1 MRRAGKL
8 AWAHVTSTSR
18 LTHYAIHTKRG
29 HDAMDAIGILP
40 TYVQAIDI
48 DIVPLQIDLDSWADI
63 WLTYRAEAK
72 RTARIQQTI
81 EWVTQIYEPR
91 RYPWFRDEFI
101 HPDRFADHYK
111 GPPLSRAFVNTLI
124 P

>member
-1 MRRAGKL
+1 M
-8 AWAHVTSTSR
+8 
-18 LTHYAIHTKRG
+18 
-29 HDAMDAIGILP
+29 
-40 TYVQAIDI
+40 
-48 DIVPLQIDLDSWADI
+48 DI
-63 WLTYRAEAK
+63 WLVYHPDAK
-72 RTARIQQTI
+72 RVSRIQRTI
-81 EWVTQIYEPR
+81 EWLIQCYDPR